1 MHLLLVALLSDAVAL
16 PLSYRDA
23 LDTALRGNATLLI
36 AEQDQLSAEGALLAA
51 RGVFEP
57 TLRGS
62 ESYTSDR
69 GESVGQ
75 FGEVFQDVRSFTTS
89 AGVDWLFGTGTTA
102 GLDLSETRSEVEFIL
117 RDFGGQSQAQG
128 PFFNQRIN
136 LSLSQS
142 LLQGH
147 RLAYN
152 LAGVRQARQAI
163 TLSEAETQ
171 RVRQEVLATVS
182 SLYWGLLY
190 QQRLV
195 GILEQSVKVST
206 EEKRVV
212 ELKVQQGTLAPVEA
226 TRADQA
232 LVQAQQSLI
241 AAREGL
247 RTAEDNLSLAL
258 GEAPGTPYELTTAPA
273 RPVRLEIDDE
283 EAVRSALAHN
293 PSLAALRLQEQGAT
307 ADVADA
313 RHQLLPQLDAVGSF
327 GLNANETTRGAALS
341 ELFSGEL
348 PRWSLGANLSVP
360 LGNKADRGTLQ
371 SRTATAEKV
380 RLQRMDL
387 ERSIAQQVRTQ
398 VARIETARS
407 QLDLAEANQRL
418 AEQTLTAERALLDAG
433 RSLQKDV
440 LEAIRAVDNAR
451 LDVERAIT
459 DYQLAI
465 IELERLKGS
474 L

>member
-1 MHLLLVALLSDAVAL
+1 M
-16 PLSYRDA
+16 
-23 LDTALRGNATLLI
+23 
-36 AEQDQLSAEGALLAA
+36 
-51 RGVFEP
+51 
-57 TLRGS
+57 
-62 ESYTSDR
+62 
-69 GESVGQ
+69 
-75 FGEVFQDVRSFTTS
+75 
-89 AGVDWLFGTGTTA
+89 
-102 GLDLSETRSEVEFIL
+102 
-117 RDFGGQSQAQG
+117 
-128 PFFNQRIN
+128 
-136 LSLSQS
+136 
-142 LLQGH
+142 
-147 RLAYN
+147 
-152 LAGVRQARQAI
+152 
-163 TLSEAETQ
+163 
-171 RVRQEVLATVS
+171 
-182 SLYWGLLY
+182 
-190 QQRLV
+190 
-195 GILEQSVKVST
+195 
-206 EEKRVV
+206 
-212 ELKVQQGTLAPVEA
+212 
-226 TRADQA
+226 
-232 LVQAQQSLI
+232 
-241 AAREGL
+241 
-247 RTAEDNLSLAL
+247 
-258 GEAPGTPYELTTAPA
+258 
-273 RPVRLEIDDE
+273 
-283 EAVRSALAHN
+283 
-293 PSLAALRLQEQGAT
+293 
-307 ADVADA
+307 
-313 RHQLLPQLDAVGSF
+313 GSF

-360 LGNKADRGTLQ
+360 LGNKADRGALQ

>member
-128 PFFNQRIN
+128 PFFNQRLN

-273 RPVRLEIDDE
+273 RPVRLEIDDKRRFGRPWPTTPRLRRFGCRNRGRRPMSPTP
-283 EAVRSALAHN
+283 ATSCSRSST
-293 PSLAALRLQEQGAT
+293 PWAASA
-307 ADVADA
+307 
-313 RHQLLPQLDAVGSF
+313 
-327 GLNANETTRGAALS
+327 
-341 ELFSGEL
+341 
-348 PRWSLGANLSVP
+348 
-360 LGNKADRGTLQ
+360 
-371 SRTATAEKV
+371 
-380 RLQRMDL
+380 
-387 ERSIAQQVRTQ
+387 
-398 VARIETARS
+398 
-407 QLDLAEANQRL
+407 
-418 AEQTLTAERALLDAG
+418 
-433 RSLQKDV
+433 
-440 LEAIRAVDNAR
+440 
-451 LDVERAIT
+451 
-459 DYQLAI
+459 
-465 IELERLKGS
+465 
-474 L
+474 